1 MKKSTT
7 SKKTVKPAI
16 VKAVESVVKKSE
28 PVNVLAD
35 PVTEKSEVKD
45 TEKTKTA
52 EDPKTTKTVKTVKT
66 AAKTT
71 KTKTTRT
78 SSRAAKTAA
87 KTVFV
92 EIDELKVNTDE
103 LVQKAEEEFKKQYP
117 NNEIK
122 DIKVYLNTNEKIAYY
137 VVNETAGESF
147 KIYL

>member
-92 EIDELKVNTDE
+92 EIGELKVNTDE

-137 VVNETAGESF
+137 VVNETAEESF

>member
-7 SKKTVKPAI
+7 TKKTVKPAI

-35 PVTEKSEVKD
+35 PVTEKSETKSIEEAKAAEAPKAVK
-45 TEKTKTA
+45 A
-52 EDPKTTKTVKTVKT
+52 VKT
-66 AAKTT
+66 AKAAAKTA
-71 KTKTTRT
+71 KAKTTRT
-78 SSRAAKTAA
+78 TSKTAKTAA
-87 KTVFV
+87 KAVFV

-103 LVQKAEEEFKKQYP
+103 LVKKAEEEFKKQYP
-117 NNEIK
+117 NTEIK

-137 VVNETAGESF
+137 VVNETAEESF

>member
-92 EIDELKVNTDE
+92 EIGELKVNTDE